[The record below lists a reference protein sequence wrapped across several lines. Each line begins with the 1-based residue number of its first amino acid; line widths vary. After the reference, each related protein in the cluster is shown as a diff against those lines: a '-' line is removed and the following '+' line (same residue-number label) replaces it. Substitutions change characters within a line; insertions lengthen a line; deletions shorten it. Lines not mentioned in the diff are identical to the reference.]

1 MLSGRGWVILLN
13 MQTTSNPV
21 LSKLTRPAKSAPQ
34 PIPGSGVATGT
45 LAPPTGQPIS
55 TQPVWTQPVAD
66 EPAVTMGDIMT
77 KCFIVF
83 GVCVVFAFVGW
94 FIPLLLIVGAIGALV
109 LGIVN
114 AVKRKVS
121 PVLVLLYAVCS
132 GLMLGSVSYMYDEYV
147 VNPEYTGL
155 VLQAVIG
162 TMTAFGVMLVLYTT
176 KIVKVTARFMR
187 VFIGAMISYALIAFV
202 SLIASFFGVGGGWGF
217 YGVGGWGL
225 LLCVFGVALACF
237 SLMLDF
243 EAISQA
249 VKMGVP
255 QREAWRLAFGLLIT
269 LVWLYLEILRLLA
282 IVNRN

>member
-1 MLSGRGWVILLN
+1 M
-13 MQTTSNPV
+13 
-21 LSKLTRPAKSAPQ
+21 
-34 PIPGSGVATGT
+34 
-45 LAPPTGQPIS
+45 
-55 TQPVWTQPVAD
+55 
-66 EPAVTMGDIMT
+66 
-77 KCFIVF
+77 
-83 GVCVVFAFVGW
+83 FAFVGW
-94 FIPLLLIVGAIGALV
+94 FIPLLLIVGVIGALV

-121 PVLVLLYAVCS
+121 PVLVLLYAVFS
-132 GLMLGSVSYMYDEYV
+132 GMMLGSVSFMYDEYV
-147 VNPEYTGL
+147 VNPKYTGL

-176 KIVKVTARFMR
+176 KIVRVTGRFVR
-187 VFIGAMISYALIAFV
+187 VFIGAMISYALIAFA
-202 SLIASFFGVGGGWGF
+202 SFIASMFGVGGGWGF

-225 LLCVFGVALACF
+225 ILCLFGVALASF

-249 VKMGVP
+249 IKMGVP
-255 QREAWRLAFGLLIT
+255 QRESWRLAFGLLIT